1 MSHKQSLIETG
12 GSAVAIA
19 CLALVVGPARGHVVP
34 PEKLHRVAEAYR
46 RATFILNLNPVNW
59 EQVSL
64 DVAAIADYRRGSDPE
79 AAGKFEAD
87 ARRLIARATTAGHL
101 ATGESR
107 LPRRE
112 AAALVFGLLTRAVNE
127 IAQQKL
133 ALTGQDLG
141 SREPVRLVMRETQ
154 GIFGA
159 FDDTLRIADPRGSQH
174 LGRQWLEMSS
184 ALGAAGLLG
193 RGAVDVDRRRF
204 REAAGRIA
212 SYMNSNFG
220 AGFQPLAGR
229 KLAPWP
235 ARSPTFDASATLPP
249 KLPPGHNINK
259 QLPRPRQILN
269 MVARGVDERE
279 TVLIALGDMAFDS
292 SFIFGNPARA
302 LGINCNT
309 CHNKSITNPNFFIPG
324 LSRRPGGMDVS
335 NSFFAPHANNG
346 YFDPLDI
353 PDLRGIRFTAPYGRN
368 GRFESLSEFVRNVI
382 VNEFNG
388 PEPDPMLLDGL
399 LAYMLE
405 FDFLPNPFLE
415 ADGTLTEASL
425 PSARRGEQ
433 VFNRPFEQMG
443 GMSCATCH
451 IPSANFVD
459 HKRHDIGTVAGTEPF
474 SRDRAL
480 ATPTLLGIRHTAP
493 YFHDGRQPTLRAVNE
508 WFNDSFR
515 LNLTEGEL
523 SDLTSYL
530 QTVGDGAEPY
540 EETVFTLE
548 AEMEEFSFFLAT
560 YELLIQKQ
568 KPQLAGIT
576 FLTVAYEIR
585 AHKWDLQDWTHMPV
599 LERMAIMM
607 DEAYAAIVA
616 GDHRRADELVR
627 EYRRTYARYRDVLI

>member
-1 MSHKQSLIETG
+1 MSPKQSPIESG
-12 GSAVAIA
+12 CSAVAIA
-19 CLALVVGPARGHVVP
+19 CLAIVVGAAGGHVVP
-34 PEKLHRVAEAYR
+34 PEKLHRVAESYR

-59 EQVSL
+59 EQVGL

-79 AAGKFEAD
+79 AAKKFEAD
-87 ARRLIARATTAGHL
+87 ARRLIARATTTGHPAAGD
-101 ATGESR
+101 SR

-141 SREPVRLVMRETQ
+141 SREPVRLVMREAQ

-159 FDDTLRIADPRGSQH
+159 FDDTLRIADPRGFQH
-174 LGRQWLEMSS
+174 LGQQWLEMSS

-212 SYMNSNFG
+212 SYMDSNFG
-220 AGFQPLAGR
+220 AGFKPLAGR

-235 ARSPTFDASATLPP
+235 ARSPTFDAAATLPP

-259 QLPRPRQILN
+259 QLPRPRQVLN
-269 MVARGVDERE
+269 MSARGVDESE
-279 TVLIALGDMAFDS
+279 TGLIALGDMAFDS

-309 CHNKSITNPNFFIPG
+309 CHNKSITNPNLFIPG
-324 LSRRPGGMDVS
+324 LSRRPGGMDIS
-335 NSFFAPHANNG
+335 NSYFAPHANNG
-346 YFDPLDI
+346 HFDPLDI

-368 GRFESLSEFVRNVI
+368 GRFESLREFVRNVI

-415 ADGTLTEASL
+415 ADGTLTEAA
-425 PSARRGEQ
+425 PASARRGERI
-433 VFNRPFEQMG
+433 FNRPFEQMG

-459 HKRHDIGTVAGTEPF
+459 HKRHDIGTMAGTEPF

-493 YFHDGRQPTLRAVNE
+493 YFHDGSQRTLRAVHK

-515 LNLTEGEL
+515 LDLTEGEL
-523 SDLTSYL
+523 SDLTTYL

-560 YELLIQKQ
+560 YELLIQKR
-568 KPQLAGIT
+568 KPYLAGIT
-576 FLTVAYEIR
+576 FLTVAFEIR

-616 GDHRRADELVR
+616 GDLRRADELVR